1 MQAADILGFKDLKTK
16 TITVDAWKCEL
27 TIRELSLDEGIG
39 MLSMA
44 SKDDGEDTLNAGD
57 IAQIVAWGVINPETD
72 ERLFSDDDIPQLM
85 RKNPKPMME
94 IYMEIASLS
103 GGDAEK
109 N

>member
-1 MQAADILGFKDLKTK
+1 MQASDILGFNDLKTK

-27 TIRELSLDEGIG
+27 TIRELSLDEGIRL
-39 MLSMA
+39 LSLA
-44 SKDDGEDTLNAGD
+44 SADDGEVTLDAGD
-57 IAQIVAWGVINPETD
+57 IAQIVAWGVIDPETD

-85 RKNPKPMME
+85 RKNSKPMME
-94 IYMEIASLS
+94 IYMAIAALS